1 VDCSATSRQVIRVT
15 PQTSA
20 SPSEFFKT
28 ASATIAQMFLGRWQ
42 NAGTT
47 RSPKRAS
54 SCMAGIETCD
64 QSIVAPRR

>member
-1 VDCSATSRQVIRVT
+1 MRRT

-20 SPSEFFKT
+20 SPSGFRAAAAE
-28 ASATIAQMFLGRWQ
+28 IMAQRLAGRWQ

-54 SCMAGIETCD
+54 SRIAGIEYCD
-64 QSIVAPRR
+64 QSIVARPSS